1 MIFKYAD
8 FPGSKFKFCKLYIFC
23 AFFQE
28 LQNEVE
34 SLRSV
39 VELKNQE
46 LRSLRTEK
54 EELSLSVV
62 SANESQTKIHNLT
75 CQVEDLRELLEVK
88 VRKQKF
94 V

>member
-1 MIFKYAD
+1 MQVVHFL
-8 FPGSKFKFCKLYIFC
+8 C
-23 AFFQE
+23 FFQE

-75 CQVEDLRELLEVK
+75 CQVEDLRELLEAK
-88 VRKQKF
+88 VRKQKY

>member
-1 MIFKYAD
+1 M
-8 FPGSKFKFCKLYIFC
+8 
-23 AFFQE
+23 
-28 LQNEVE
+28 QNEVE

-54 EELSLSVV
+54 EEMSLSVI

-88 VRKQKF
+88 VRKHIKYDAIYF
-94 V
+94 FNSPLSAG